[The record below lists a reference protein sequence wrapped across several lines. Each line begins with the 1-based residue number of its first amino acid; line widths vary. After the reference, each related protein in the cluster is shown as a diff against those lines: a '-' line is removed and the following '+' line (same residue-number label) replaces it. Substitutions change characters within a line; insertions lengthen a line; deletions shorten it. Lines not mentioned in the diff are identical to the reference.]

1 MKIYAVGGAVRD
13 QLLGLPVHDRD
24 YVVVGASPQA
34 MLDAGFKP
42 VGQDF
47 PVFLHPQS
55 HEEYALARTERK
67 VAPGYAGFR
76 FQSLPEVTLE
86 QDLRRRDLTINAIA
100 QAEDGTLIDPY
111 GGQADLRARVFRHVS
126 EAFVEDPVR
135 ILRVARFAARFAEF
149 SIAPQTHELMC
160 AMVSTG
166 EVDAL
171 VPERVWQEV
180 SRGLMQIKPS
190 RMFEVLIA
198 CGALAR
204 IAPELSGASGHWM
217 KTLDAAAASG
227 ASLAVRFALWA
238 QALRHAPY
246 EHGTDEHVPDDQTTV
261 VGEAALEALSQLCQR
276 LRVPT
281 ECRTLALLA
290 LNNATAIAQAH
301 VASAGEQLRL
311 LSQADGFRK
320 PERFEELLQVVRLE
334 FSTGR
339 PEDQPI
345 VKSALA
351 RLRQSLAVASAVDS
365 AKAAQA
371 VDGETLTRAMPS
383 AVTSATTRGE
393 AIKLAVQ
400 RARLQ
405 AIEAAQQN
413 QPEWSADHTVKD
425 DIARSSIKRQRFWKR
440 LIRAPFAIV
449 AALLLGFIDWLW
461 NPLLML
467 MARLGRFWVF
477 RVLEGAISRLPPY
490 GALLVFAVP
499 AVLLLP
505 FKFLGLYLIGHGQK
519 LAGMAVFVLA
529 KVVGTAMVARV
540 FSLTAPKL
548 MTLSWFNRLYNR
560 FKAYKTRLYELVF
573 EHPWIRLSRRLTRR
587 WLEQIRAR
595 LRQFWQLRKP
605 RP

>member
-13 QLLGLPVHDRD
+13 QLLGLPVQDRD

-67 VAPGYAGFR
+67 VAPGYAGFS
-76 FQSLPEVTLE
+76 FQSSPDVTLE
-86 QDLRRRDLTINAIA
+86 QDLQRRDLTINAIA

-111 GGQADLRARVFRHVS
+111 GGQADLRARMFRHVS
-126 EAFVEDPVR
+126 EAFAEDPVR

-149 SIAPQTHELMC
+149 SIAPQTYDLMC
-160 AMVSTG
+160 AMVNAG

-171 VPERVWQEV
+171 VPERVWQEI

-190 RMFEVLIA
+190 RMFEVLIG

-204 IAPELSGASGHWM
+204 LAPELSGASGHWM

-238 QALRHAPY
+238 QALRHPPDKP
-246 EHGTDEHVPDDQTTV
+246 GPDEHAPDEYAPDGHSSDGHSPNDQATV
-261 VGEAALEALSQLCQR
+261 ASEAALEALSQLCQR

-290 LNNATAIAQAH
+290 LNNAKAIARAH
-301 VASAGEQLRL
+301 EASAGEQLRL
-311 LSQADGFRK
+311 LTQADGFRK

-339 PEDQPI
+339 PEDQRLI
-345 VKSALA
+345 ESALA
-351 RLRQSLAVASAVDS
+351 RLRQSLAVANAVDS

-371 VDGETLTRAMPS
+371 VDGKPS
-383 AVTSATTRGE
+383 TSATTRGE

-400 RARLQ
+400 QARLQ
-405 AIEAAQQN
+405 AIEGAQKN
-413 QPEWSADHTVKD
+413 
-425 DIARSSIKRQRFWKR
+425 RSSSLRKRQRFWKR

-467 MARLGRFWVF
+467 MTRLGRFWVF
-477 RVLEGAISRLPPY
+477 RALEGAISRLPPY

-587 WLEQIRAR
+587 WLDQIRAQ
-595 LRQFWQLRKP
+595 LRRFWRPRKP